1 VDETPLEPDDR
12 PGEAATPAAP
22 AGDAAPAP
30 EADAGVAAE
39 SASDDVTPERAA
51 SVAPVPAAE
60 PAQLP
65 APAAPAARPAPVA
78 RPADTVRVVLKH
90 HALVRLTHWVN
101 VPLLALLIASGLS
114 IYWAAPVFVHA
125 RDPVTRSRDYLADL
139 GGAIAAALNDRGGPP
154 RDWIY
159 DHLSLGPRHLAA
171 ALRLHW
177 ALAYLFMANGALY
190 VLGLAA
196 GGGWRALLPRKS
208 DVAEALDMLRFYAGV
223 IPMTILRRPWPHP
236 AIASK
241 YNALQRAAY
250 FSMPLFGALVV
261 LSGWA
266 MHKPSQLGALERLFV
281 SYDVARVVHFGC
293 MLVLGS
299 FVIPHVVLVV
309 ADGWDTFRSMVLGW
323 SARVKG
329 EVPHE

>member
-1 VDETPLEPDDR
+1 VDETPREPDDTLAEPPKSGATPGDSR
-12 PGEAATPAAP
+12 PLPEGEAEMPAVLDAVAVTPEAATSAATPAPEP
-22 AGDAAPAP
+22 AG
-30 EADAGVAAE
+30 
-39 SASDDVTPERAA
+39 AA
-51 SVAPVPAAE
+51 S
-60 PAQLP
+60 P
-65 APAAPAARPAPVA
+65 APAARS
-78 RPADTVRVVLKH
+78 ADTVRVVLKH

-101 VPLLALLIASGLS
+101 VPLLAGLIASGLA

-125 RDPVTRSRDYLADL
+125 RDPVTHSRDYLADL
-139 GGAIAAALNDRGGPP
+139 GSAIATALNDRGGPP

-159 DHLSLGPRHLAA
+159 DHLSLGTRHLAL

-190 VLGLAA
+190 LLGLAA

-208 DVAEALDMLRFYAGV
+208 DLTEALAMLRFYAGV
-223 IPMTILRRPWPHP
+223 VPMAILRRPWPHP

-266 MHKPSQLGALERLFV
+266 MHKPSQLGLLERLFV
-281 SYDVARVVHFGC
+281 SYDVARIVHFGC

-299 FVIPHVVLVV
+299 FVIPHLILVV

-329 EVPHE
+329 EVPLE